1 MDIDQGN
8 PELRGV
14 QIAVFAKAPVPG
26 AAKTRLMPALGA
38 RGAARL
44 QRQLILR
51 TLATAAAAQLGP
63 VTLWCAPDTRH
74 RFFQALRLRAGVECI
89 GQPVGDLGERM
100 HAAFEHH
107 CTRGPALLVGTDC
120 PALQP
125 HHLREAARRLRDGA
139 DAVFQPAEDG
149 GYVLVGLRRPQPQ
162 FFRGMAWGNA
172 EVMAATRSR
181 AGPLRVSE
189 LETLWDVDRP
199 ADLARLQALAPWCE
213 LPGSGDA

>member
-1 MDIDQGN
+1 MAIDPGN
-8 PELRGV
+8 LDLRGV

-26 AAKTRLMPALGA
+26 AVKTRLMPALGA

-44 QRQLILR
+44 QRQLVLR
-51 TLATAAAAQLGP
+51 TLATAAAAQIGP

-74 RFFQALRLRAGVECI
+74 RFFRALHQRAEVACVA
-89 GQPVGDLGERM
+89 QPGGDLGERM

-107 CTRGPALLVGTDC
+107 CPRGAVLLVGTDC

-125 HHLREAARRLRDGA
+125 GHLREAARCLQHGA

-162 FFRGMAWGNA
+162 LFSGIGWGNA
-172 EVMAATRSR
+172 DVMATTRSR
-181 AGPLRVSE
+181 ARTLRFSE

-199 ADLARLQALAPWCE
+199 GDLARLQALAPCCTRSR
-213 LPGSGDA
+213 SGNA

>member
-8 PELRGV
+8 PELRDV

-44 QRQLILR
+44 HRRLVLR
-51 TLATAAAAQLGP
+51 TLVTAAAAQLGP

-74 RFFQALRLRAGVECI
+74 RFFRALRQRAGIECI
-89 GQPVGDLGERM
+89 SQPAGNLGERM

-107 CTRGPALLVGTDC
+107 CPRGALLLVGTDC

-125 HHLREAARRLRDGA
+125 GHLRGAAQRLLDGA
-139 DAVFQPAEDG
+139 EAVFQPAEDG
-149 GYVLVGLRRPQPQ
+149 GYVLVGLHHPQPHI
-162 FFRGMAWGNA
+162 FSGIAWGKA
-172 EVMAATRSR
+172 GVMAATRSR
-181 AGPLRVSE
+181 ARTLRVSE

-199 ADLARLQALAPWCE
+199 ADLARLQALAPWCA
-213 LPGSGDA
+213 PGSGNA

>member
-1 MDIDQGN
+1 MAIGQGN

-14 QIAVFAKAPVPG
+14 QIAVFAKAPVAG

-38 RGAARL
+38 LGAARL
-44 QRQLILR
+44 QRWLTLR

-74 RFFQALRLRAGVECI
+74 RFFRALRQRAGIECI
-89 GQPVGDLGERM
+89 GQPAGDLGARM

-107 CTRGPALLVGTDC
+107 CPRGHVLLVGTDC

-125 HHLREAARRLRDGA
+125 AHLRQAARCLQDGA

-149 GYVLVGLRRPQPQ
+149 GYVLVGLRHPQPQ
-162 FFRGMAWGNA
+162 FFRGMAWGSA
-172 EVMAATRSR
+172 DVMAATRSR
-181 AGPLRVSE
+181 AGTLRVSE

-199 ADLARLQALAPWCE
+199 ADLARLQALGPWCT
-213 LPGSGDA
+213 PSGSGNA